1 MKSLE
6 LTYLDHQFCFLYSNL
21 ILLNASSLIPD
32 IFVMSST
39 CKSIVNSKSFQ
50 RLIIFTILL
59 AGIVVGVQTFKV
71 FASENVVVLD
81 LLDSVILGIFVIET
95 VMKILAEGNRPFN
108 YFKNPWNVFD
118 FIIVG
123 ACLLEPIIHV
133 GGDFL
138 PVLRLA
144 RILRV
149 LRLVSAIPK
158 LQLLVSCLLRSL
170 PSMFYVSILLFL
182 LFYIY
187 GTMAVFLYSENDPIH
202 FRNLQTSI
210 LSLFR
215 VVTLEDWTDIMYI
228 NMYGSDHYGYNA
240 NDLAKWAPTS
250 SAAPLGAALFFVSFV
265 LIGTMIVLNLVIG
278 VIMNSMGESNAEMKI
293 KQELLRRKTNP
304 EPLRDGIYDLHL
316 QMEKISE
323 EMEVI
328 KKLLEE
334 KELNK
339 SL

>member
-1 MKSLE
+1 
-6 LTYLDHQFCFLYSNL
+6 
-21 ILLNASSLIPD
+21 
-32 IFVMSST
+32 MSST
-39 CKSIVNSKSFQ
+39 CKSIVNSKFFQ
-50 RLIIFTILL
+50 RLIVVTILL
-59 AGIVVGVQTFKV
+59 AGIVVGMQTYKG
-71 FASENVVVLD
+71 FAIENAFILD
-81 LLDSVILGIFVIET
+81 MLDTIILGIFAIEAVI
-95 VMKILAEGNRPFN
+95 KILAEGNRPQN

-118 FIIVG
+118 FVIVA
-123 ACLLEPIIHV
+123 ACLLEPIIHL
-133 GGDFL
+133 GAGFL

-170 PSMFYVSILLFL
+170 PSMFYVSILLFI

-215 VVTLEDWTDIMYI
+215 VVTLEDWTDVMYI
-228 NMYGSDHYGYNA
+228 NMYGSENYGYSSK
-240 NDLAKWAPTS
+240 DLATWTPVS
-250 SAAPLGAALFFVSFV
+250 SASPLGAAFFFVSFV

-278 VIMNSMGESNAEMKI
+278 VIMNSMDESNADMKI
-293 KQELLRRKTNP
+293 KQELIRRKTSP
-304 EPLRDGIYDLHL
+304 EPLRDGIYDLQL
-316 QMEKISE
+316 QMKKIAG
-323 EMEVI
+323 EMDVI

-334 KELNK
+334 KK
-339 SL
+339 S

>member
-1 MKSLE
+1 
-6 LTYLDHQFCFLYSNL
+6 
-21 ILLNASSLIPD
+21 
-32 IFVMSST
+32 MSSN
-39 CKSIVNSKSFQ
+39 CKSIVKSKLFQ
-50 RLIIFTILL
+50 RLIIITILL
-59 AGIVVGVQTFKV
+59 AGIVVGMQTYKE
-71 FASENVVVLD
+71 FAIENAFILD
-81 LLDSVILGIFVIET
+81 TLDRLILAIFTIEAII
-95 VMKILAEGNRPFN
+95 KILAEGNRPQN
-108 YFKNPWNVFD
+108 YYKNPWNVFD
-118 FIIVG
+118 FIIVA
-123 ACLLEPIIHV
+123 ACLLEPIINL
-133 GGDFL
+133 GAGFL

-170 PSMFYVSILLFL
+170 PSMFYVSILLFI

-215 VVTLEDWTDIMYI
+215 VVTLEDWTDVMYI
-228 NMYGSDHYGYNA
+228 NMYGSENYGYSSG
-240 NDLAKWAPTS
+240 DLAKWSPVS
-250 SAAPLGAALFFVSFV
+250 SASPLGAAFFFVSFV

-278 VIMNSMGESNAEMKI
+278 VIMNSMDESNEEMKV
-293 KQELLRRKTNP
+293 KQELTRRKTNP
-304 EPLRDGIYDLHL
+304 EPLRDGIYDLQL
-316 QMEKISE
+316 QMKKITG

-334 KELNK
+334 KK
-339 SL
+339 FK

>member
-1 MKSLE
+1 MKSLR
-6 LTYLDHQFCFLYSNL
+6 LTYLDHQFCFLYSKL
-21 ILLNASSLIPD
+21 ALLNTTSLIPD
-32 IFVMSST
+32 IFVMSPT

-59 AGIVVGVQTFKV
+59 AGIVVGIQTFKV
-71 FASENVVVLD
+71 FASENVVILD
-81 LLDSVILGIFVIET
+81 ILDSVILGIFVIEA
-95 VMKILAEGNRPFN
+95 VIKILAEGNRPLN

-118 FIIVG
+118 FIIVA

-240 NDLAKWAPTS
+240 NDLTKWTPIS
-250 SAAPLGAALFFVSFV
+250 SATPIGAALFFVSFV

-278 VIMNSMGESNAEMKI
+278 VIMNSMDESNAEMKI

-316 QMEKISE
+316 QMEKISG

-334 KELNK
+334 KDLNK

>member
-1 MKSLE
+1 
-6 LTYLDHQFCFLYSNL
+6 
-21 ILLNASSLIPD
+21 
-32 IFVMSST
+32 MSST
-39 CKSIVNSKSFQ
+39 CKSIVNSKIFQ
-50 RLIIFTILL
+50 RLILVTILL
-59 AGIVVGVQTFKV
+59 AGVVVGVQTYKA
-71 FASENVVVLD
+71 FAREHAIVLNT
-81 LLDSVILGIFVIET
+81 LDSFILGIFVIEA
-95 VMKILAEGNRPFN
+95 VIKILAEGNRPQN
-108 YFKNPWNVFD
+108 YFRNPWNIFD
-118 FIIVG
+118 FIIVV
-123 ACLLEPIIHV
+123 ACLLGPVINL
-133 GGDFL
+133 GADFL

-187 GTMAVFLYSENDPIH
+187 GTMAVFLFAENDPIH

-215 VVTLEDWTDIMYI
+215 VVTLEDWTDVMYI
-228 NMYGSDHYGYNA
+228 NMYGSENYGYSS
-240 NDLAKWAPTS
+240 NDLAKWTPIS
-250 SAAPLGAALFFVSFV
+250 SSSPLGGAIFFVSFV

-278 VIMNSMGESNAEMKI
+278 VIMNSMDESNAEMKI
-293 KQELLRRKTNP
+293 KQELIRRKTSP
-304 EPLRDGIYDLHL
+304 EPLRDGIYDLQL
-316 QMEKISE
+316 KMEKIAG

-334 KELNK
+334 KK
-339 SL
+339 SGQD

>member
-1 MKSLE
+1 
-6 LTYLDHQFCFLYSNL
+6 
-21 ILLNASSLIPD
+21 
-32 IFVMSST
+32 MSST
-39 CKSIVNSKSFQ
+39 CKSIVNSTFFQ
-50 RLIIFTILL
+50 RLILVTILL
-59 AGIVVGVQTFKV
+59 AGVVVGVQTFKA
-71 FASENVVVLD
+71 FAREHAFVLNT
-81 LLDSVILGIFVIET
+81 LDSFILGIFVIEA
-95 VMKILAEGNRPFN
+95 VIKILAEGIRPQN

-118 FIIVG
+118 FSIVV
-123 ACLLEPIIHV
+123 ACLLGPVIHL
-133 GGDFL
+133 GADFL

-187 GTMAVFLYSENDPIH
+187 GTMAVFLFAENDPIH

-215 VVTLEDWTDIMYI
+215 VVTLEDWTDVMYI
-228 NMYGSDHYGYNA
+228 NMYGSENYGYSS
-240 NDLAKWAPTS
+240 NDLAKWTPIS
-250 SAAPLGAALFFVSFV
+250 SATPLGGALFFVSFV

-278 VIMNSMGESNAEMKI
+278 VIMNSMDESNAEMKI
-293 KQELLRRKTNP
+293 KQELIRRKTNP
-304 EPLRDGIYDLHL
+304 EPLRDGIHDLQL
-316 QMEKISE
+316 QMEKIAG

-334 KELNK
+334 KK
-339 SL
+339 SGQN

>member
-1 MKSLE
+1 
-6 LTYLDHQFCFLYSNL
+6 
-21 ILLNASSLIPD
+21 
-32 IFVMSST
+32 
-39 CKSIVNSKSFQ
+39 
-50 RLIIFTILL
+50 
-59 AGIVVGVQTFKV
+59 
-71 FASENVVVLD
+71 
-81 LLDSVILGIFVIET
+81 LGIFVIEA
-95 VMKILAEGNRPFN
+95 VIKILAEGNRPQN

-118 FIIVG
+118 FIIVV
-123 ACLLEPIIHV
+123 ACLLGPVIHL
-133 GGDFL
+133 GADFL

-187 GTMAVFLYSENDPIH
+187 GTMAVFLFAENDPIH

-215 VVTLEDWTDIMYI
+215 VVTLEDWTDVMYI
-228 NMYGSDHYGYNA
+228 NMYGSENYGYSS
-240 NDLAKWAPTS
+240 NDLAKWSPIS
-250 SAAPLGAALFFVSFV
+250 SASPLGGALFFVSFV

-278 VIMNSMGESNAEMKI
+278 VIMNSMDESNAEMKI
-293 KQELLRRKTNP
+293 KQELIRRKTSP
-304 EPLRDGIYDLHL
+304 EPLRDGIYDLQL
-316 QMEKISE
+316 KMEKIAG
-323 EMEVI
+323 EMELI

-334 KELNK
+334 KK
-339 SL
+339 SGQN